1 MALPSLMLATQQ
13 PREFS
18 NTWDSPP
25 NKRLIPELRQPDAP
39 KHISLRSQSLPCH
52 LTLKPA
58 AALFGS
64 RQICNF
70 SGFIFGFAGSCSCRI
85 SPPSP
90 FPKKRIFLAER
101 GARQRDQWI
110 LLARHPWSEGGT
122 RAECWRGRPGAS
134 LSGPHPPTDRPRPDP
149 GSEANGGAAEP
160 PAARQDLLGFEAARS
175 TSRCPAEPCRPRRP
189 AAARAGSGDL
199 ATSERTSPP
208 DPTRT
213 GGPGDVSRPRDPPG
227 LLPGKSAPGDRPPPS
242 DGISGL
248 AGPLLAVAGRSAAH
262 LRQECV
268 GGRAMNDIGD
278 YIGSNVEISWLPNL
292 DDLMKG
298 YARNF
303 RPGIGGPPVNVALA
317 IEVTSIDHISEVNME
332 YTMTVFLHQSW
343 RDDRLSYNHT
353 NETLG
358 LDSRFVDKLWVPDTF
373 IVNAKSAWF
382 HDITVENK
390 LIRLQ
395 PDGVILYSIR
405 ITSTVACDM
414 DLTKYPMDEQE
425 CMLDLE
431 SYGYSSEDIVYHWS
445 ENQDEI
451 HGLDKLQL
459 AQFTITSYRFTR
471 EIMNFKSGQFP
482 RLSLHFHLRRN
493 RGVYIIQSYVPS
505 ILLVAM
511 SWVSFWISQSAVPAR
526 VSLGITTVLTMTTL
540 MVSAR
545 SSLPRASAIKALD
558 VYFWICY
565 VFVFAALVEYAFA
578 HFNADY
584 MKKQKDKL
592 RSSRQAGEVNVKNA
606 IVMFSLSIAGVNQ
619 ELAVSNRHHKAPKNP
634 PCSFGS
640 VEVETGETKK
650 RQEAKSEK
658 KSGLKSLFK
667 PIDADTIDI
676 YARAVFP
683 AAFAAV
689 NIIYWVAYTM

>member
-1 MALPSLMLATQQ
+1 MEFLTWILPSLVLLCTQQ
-13 PREFS
+13 HRC
-18 NTWDSPP
+18 
-25 NKRLIPELRQPDAP
+25 
-39 KHISLRSQSLPCH
+39 IS
-52 LTLKPA
+52 
-58 AALFGS
+58 
-64 RQICNF
+64 
-70 SGFIFGFAGSCSCRI
+70 
-85 SPPSP
+85 
-90 FPKKRIFLAER
+90 
-101 GARQRDQWI
+101 
-110 LLARHPWSEGGT
+110 
-122 RAECWRGRPGAS
+122 
-134 LSGPHPPTDRPRPDP
+134 
-149 GSEANGGAAEP
+149 
-160 PAARQDLLGFEAARS
+160 
-175 TSRCPAEPCRPRRP
+175 
-189 AAARAGSGDL
+189 
-199 ATSERTSPP
+199 
-208 DPTRT
+208 
-213 GGPGDVSRPRDPPG
+213 
-227 LLPGKSAPGDRPPPS
+227 
-242 DGISGL
+242 
-248 AGPLLAVAGRSAAH
+248 
-262 LRQECV
+262 
-268 GGRAMNDIGD
+268 AMNDIGD
-278 YIGSNVEISWLPNL
+278 YTGSNIEISWLPNL

-358 LDSRFVDKLWVPDTF
+358 LDSRFVDKLWLPDTF

-382 HDITVENK
+382 HDVTVENK

-431 SYGYSSEDIVYHWS
+431 SYGYSSEDIVYQWS
-445 ENQDEI
+445 ENQEEI

-459 AQFTITSYRFTR
+459 AQFTITNYRFTR
-471 EIMNFKSGQFP
+471 EMMNFKS
-482 RLSLHFHLRRN
+482 
-493 RGVYIIQSYVPS
+493 
-505 ILLVAM
+505 
-511 SWVSFWISQSAVPAR
+511 
-526 VSLGITTVLTMTTL
+526 GITTVLTMTTL

-584 MKKQKDKL
+584 MKKQKDKMKA
-592 RSSRQAGEVNVKNA
+592 SRQSGEINVKNA
-606 IVMFSLSIAGVNQ
+606 IVLFSLSIAGVNQ
-619 ELAVSNRHHKAPKNP
+619 ELAISNRQHRAPKTLP
-634 PCSFGS
+634 GSYGS

-650 RQEAKSEK
+650 QQETKLEK

-689 NIIYWVAYTM
+689 NVIYWVAYTM

>member
-1 MALPSLMLATQQ
+1 MESLTWLFPSLLLLCAQQ
-13 PREFS
+13 H
-18 NTWDSPP
+18 TW
-25 NKRLIPELRQPDAP
+25 
-39 KHISLRSQSLPCH
+39 
-52 LTLKPA
+52 
-58 AALFGS
+58 
-64 RQICNF
+64 
-70 SGFIFGFAGSCSCRI
+70 
-85 SPPSP
+85 
-90 FPKKRIFLAER
+90 
-101 GARQRDQWI
+101 
-110 LLARHPWSEGGT
+110 T
-122 RAECWRGRPGAS
+122 RA
-134 LSGPHPPTDRPRPDP
+134 L
-149 GSEANGGAAEP
+149 
-160 PAARQDLLGFEAARS
+160 
-175 TSRCPAEPCRPRRP
+175 
-189 AAARAGSGDL
+189 
-199 ATSERTSPP
+199 
-208 DPTRT
+208 
-213 GGPGDVSRPRDPPG
+213 
-227 LLPGKSAPGDRPPPS
+227 
-242 DGISGL
+242 
-248 AGPLLAVAGRSAAH
+248 
-262 LRQECV
+262 
-268 GGRAMNDIGD
+268 NDIGD
-278 YIGSNVEISWLPNL
+278 YIGSNIEISWLPNL
-292 DDLMKG
+292 DDLIKG

-317 IEVTSIDHISEVNME
+317 IEVASIDHISEANME

-343 RDDRLSYNHT
+343 RDHRLSYNRT

-358 LDSRFVDKLWVPDTF
+358 LDSRFVDKLWLPDTF

-382 HDITVENK
+382 HDVTVENK

-431 SYGYSSEDIVYHWS
+431 S
-445 ENQDEI
+445 
-451 HGLDKLQL
+451 
-459 AQFTITSYRFTR
+459 
-471 EIMNFKSGQFP
+471 SGQFP

-493 RGVYIIQSYVPS
+493 RGVYIIQSYMPS

-592 RSSRQAGEVNVKNA
+592 KSNRQAEEVNVKNA

-619 ELAVSNRHHKAPKNP
+619 ELAMSSRHRRRPRNL
-634 PCSFGS
+634 SGS
-640 VEVETGETKK
+640 YGSAEVETGDTKK
-650 RQEAKSEK
+650 GGAPKPK
-658 KSGLKSLFK
+658 KGLSLFSS
-667 PIDADTIDI
+667 PLMPTPLISTRGQFSQLPLLQSMSSIG
-676 YARAVFP
+676 
-683 AAFAAV
+683 
-689 NIIYWVAYTM
+689 

>member
-1 MALPSLMLATQQ
+1 MPGTCSLLQYEQSVPRVQVSSVLSKPRCPGPPSLHGGRR
-13 PREFS
+13 PHVRGEER
-18 NTWDSPP
+18 TWKGEEE
-25 NKRLIPELRQPDAP
+25 KRVGSETRA
-39 KHISLRSQSLPCH
+39 HFARSHGLGS
-52 LTLKPA
+52 PA
-58 AALFGS
+58 AS
-64 RQICNF
+64 
-70 SGFIFGFAGSCSCRI
+70 
-85 SPPSP
+85 
-90 FPKKRIFLAER
+90 ER
-101 GARQRDQWI
+101 
-110 LLARHPWSEGGT
+110 
-122 RAECWRGRPGAS
+122 
-134 LSGPHPPTDRPRPDP
+134 
-149 GSEANGGAAEP
+149 AAP
-160 PAARQDLLGFEAARS
+160 AHRRLTPAASEMEA
-175 TSRCPAEPCRPRRP
+175 
-189 AAARAGSGDL
+189 L
-199 ATSERTSPP
+199 AW
-208 DPTRT
+208 
-213 GGPGDVSRPRDPPG
+213 
-227 LLPGKSAPGDRPPPS
+227 LLP
-242 DGISGL
+242 
-248 AGPLLAVAGRSAAH
+248 PLVLLCAQQHR
-262 LRQECV
+262 CT
-268 GGRAMNDIGD
+268 RAMNDIGD

-292 DDLMKG
+292 DDLMEG

-317 IEVTSIDHISEVNME
+317 LEVASIDHISEANME

-343 RDDRLSYNHT
+343 RDGRLSYNHT

-358 LDSRFVDKLWVPDTF
+358 LDSRFVDKLWLPDTF

-382 HDITVENK
+382 HDVTVENK

-395 PDGVILYSIR
+395 PNGVILYSIR

-414 DLTKYPMDEQE
+414 DLSKYPMDEQE

-431 SYGYSSEDIVYHWS
+431 SYGYSSEDIVYYWS
-445 ENQDEI
+445 ENQEQI

-459 AQFTITSYRFTR
+459 AQFTITNYQFTT
-471 EIMNFKSGQFP
+471 ELMNFKSAGQFP
-482 RLSLHFHLRRN
+482 RLSLHFNLRRN
-493 RGVYIIQSYVPS
+493 RGVYIIQSYMPS

-584 MKKQKDKL
+584 MKKQKAKL
-592 RSSRQAGEVNVKNA
+592 KVTKQSSEVNVKNA
-606 IVMFSLSIAGVNQ
+606 IVLFSLSAAGINQ
-619 ELAVSNRHHKAPKNP
+619 ELAISHRQHRIPGNLMGSYR
-634 PCSFGS
+634 S

-650 RQEAKSEK
+650 QEGPAAGK
-658 KSGLKSLFK
+658 KGGLRSFFK

-689 NIIYWVAYTM
+689 NVIYWVAYTM

>member
-1 MALPSLMLATQQ
+1 MGIWRLDVEKACHDYAMKMGGELK
-13 PREFS
+13 
-18 NTWDSPP
+18 DSY
-25 NKRLIPELRQPDAP
+25 NNDVTIP
-39 KHISLRSQSLPCH
+39 
-52 LTLKPA
+52 
-58 AALFGS
+58 
-64 RQICNF
+64 
-70 SGFIFGFAGSCSCRI
+70 
-85 SPPSP
+85 
-90 FPKKRIFLAER
+90 KRIRLADLKKKQKMQK
-101 GARQRDQWI
+101 ALSNHWQFFSLHMVVADSFPALSITVQREEQHEQAQI
-110 LLARHPWSEGGT
+110 FNWS
-122 RAECWRGRPGAS
+122 
-134 LSGPHPPTDRPRPDP
+134 
-149 GSEANGGAAEP
+149 
-160 PAARQDLLGFEAARS
+160 
-175 TSRCPAEPCRPRRP
+175 
-189 AAARAGSGDL
+189 
-199 ATSERTSPP
+199 
-208 DPTRT
+208 
-213 GGPGDVSRPRDPPG
+213 
-227 LLPGKSAPGDRPPPS
+227 
-242 DGISGL
+242 L
-248 AGPLLAVAGRSAAH
+248 AGFTDNEDNTTLPLFKERNFK
-262 LRQECV
+262 
-268 GGRAMNDIGD
+268 RAMSDIGD
-278 YIGSNVEISWLPNL
+278 YIGSNIEISWLPNL

-317 IEVTSIDHISEVNME
+317 IEVASIDHISEVNME

-358 LDSRFVDKLWVPDTF
+358 LDSRFVDKLWLPDTF

-382 HDITVENK
+382 HDVTVENK

-414 DLTKYPMDEQE
+414 DLSKYPMDEQE

-445 ENQDEI
+445 ENQEEI

-459 AQFTITSYRFTR
+459 AQFTITNYQFTT

-584 MKKQKDKL
+584 MKKQKNKIKA
-592 RSSRQAGEVNVKNA
+592 RRQSAEINVKNA
-606 IVMFSLSIAGVNQ
+606 IVLFSLSIAGVNQ
-619 ELAVSNRHHKAPKNP
+619 ELAISNRQHRIPRSLP
-634 PCSFGS
+634 GS
-640 VEVETGETKK
+640 YGTIEIETGETKQQQGIK
-650 RQEAKSEK
+650 LDK
-658 KSGLKSLFK
+658 KTGLKSLFK

-689 NIIYWVAYTM
+689 NVIYWVAYTILTADLQGAQLSVTDQTVIFLL